1 MALAAFT
8 SSLIKNIP
16 DENIPKEIDLVLDGG
31 AFNGIYMMGSLNYL
45 KQLEKNN
52 KISIIRVSGCSI
64 GGILGVCYLLDKLDN
79 ILALCKDCFK
89 YLRKHQVLKKNVELF
104 KNYFNETITD
114 DDLIKINNKLYLTYF
129 NTHKGKQVMKKK
141 YKSKDHLIDI
151 LLKSLYIPFL
161 IDNNIIDKDGCV
173 DGAYPYIFKQRED
186 KRKILFINLQSFSR
200 IKNMIFI
207 KNEKNIFP
215 RLLEGLM
222 DTHKFFETKKSNNM
236 CSYVNDWNLF
246 NIICFRLRESIYTF
260 LIYILI
266 FGLKIENII
275 PEKWKKDKFVQRHIQ
290 IFKRLWRDLIL
301 YISI

>member
-114 DDLIKINNKLYLTYF
+114 ESIPPLKNAPSGTSEIICN
-129 NTHKGKQVMKKK
+129 
-141 YKSKDHLIDI
+141 LIDCSSVFSI
-151 LLKSLYIPFL
+151 ILSPSSLLVTRFSLADKIVFDSAKRSIDWSLILFLLK
-161 IDNNIIDKDGCV
+161 
-173 DGAYPYIFKQRED
+173 
-186 KRKILFINLQSFSR
+186 
-200 IKNMIFI
+200 
-207 KNEKNIFP
+207 EK
-215 RLLEGLM
+215 
-222 DTHKFFETKKSNNM
+222 
-236 CSYVNDWNLF
+236 
-246 NIICFRLRESIYTF
+246 
-260 LIYILI
+260 
-266 FGLKIENII
+266 
-275 PEKWKKDKFVQRHIQ
+275 
-290 IFKRLWRDLIL
+290 
-301 YISI
+301 